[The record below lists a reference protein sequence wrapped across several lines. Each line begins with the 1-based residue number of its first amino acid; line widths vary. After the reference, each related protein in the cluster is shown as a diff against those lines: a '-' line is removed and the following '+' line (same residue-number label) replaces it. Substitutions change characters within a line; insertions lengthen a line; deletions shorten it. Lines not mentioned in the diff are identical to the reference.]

1 MHVTRHT
8 ARSEGSERYLL
19 TLLAPNLASTFRSGI
34 SKQSDSETIIGRRL
48 EVRKGDRCRLGIL
61 SGRFRWRICTFIIH
75 TVLVNGTVHIVWF
88 LPFNSDR
95 CCCRL
100 FNSNIFRWLGFW
112 ACRECLAMRRRT
124 GVATAMRIAIN
135 RFYFDLVRCEWNEPV
150 ELKCLLFGSSRRNM
164 TE

>member
-100 FNSNIFRWLGFW
+100 FNSNIFRWLGF
-112 ACRECLAMRRRT
+112 CLEQNKLSRQRFIAQVNQLAGCLVHPTFRLT
-124 GVATAMRIAIN
+124 YVSLQGVSCYA
-135 RFYFDLVRCEWNEPV
+135 
-150 ELKCLLFGSSRRNM
+150 
-164 TE
+164 